1 MLHASGRIVV
11 SHHLFSFPVWSFFFQ
26 PSINMCRASFKT
38 ALSGGFEVQT
48 LQYWWAAC
56 NLNFRGVGVTS
67 VTQQAALNSRWRWIW
82 VKSVMQIDKKFK
94 KQGLVWSHFSEK
106 IYYVCTD
113 WENWCLIK
121 GGTCLQ
127 LFLGKFRGID
137 CVFLW
142 IMRWEAGSKF
152 ISRVAHSYFNGAF
165 CLSLTSIRKTTKRV
179 SMVCVSV
186 SERGFFLSHLL

>member
-1 MLHASGRIVV
+1 MYSII
-11 SHHLFSFPVWSFFFQ
+11 SNSF
-26 PSINMCRASFKT
+26 
-38 ALSGGFEVQT
+38 LSGGFEVQT
-48 LQYWWAAC
+48 LQYWWATC
-56 NLNFRGVGVTS
+56 NLNFRGVRVTS
-67 VTQQAALNSRWRWIW
+67 VTHQALLNSRWWWIW
-82 VKSVMQIDKKFK
+82 VRSVMQIDKNLKNNRPF
-94 KQGLVWSHFSEK
+94 VWSHFEMK
-106 IYYVCTD
+106 MCGVCTD

-152 ISRVAHSYFNGAF
+152 ISRVAHSNFNGAF
-165 CLSLTSIRKTTKRV
+165 CLSLTSIRKTTEEV

-186 SERGFFLSHLL
+186 SERGFFEPFTVVTDISVEYKTSTFFILPPLLKSW